1 MKNHREDVNSNDE
14 NKKGAA
20 YLMKWRKKDKKEVM
34 QGDSANSQN
43 TQQKQNRR
51 MTLPEFIAKKNL
63 LIEKVFIVA
72 VIFCA
77 VCAPFVEV
85 NYDLTEYLPDY
96 VDS

>member
-34 QGDSANSQN
+34 QGDSANSKN

-51 MTLPEFIAKKNL
+51 MTLPEFIAKRT
-63 LIEKVFIVA
+63 
-72 VIFCA
+72 C
-77 VCAPFVEV
+77 
-85 NYDLTEYLPDY
+85 
-96 VDS
+96 